1 MDGSRM
7 NNLNVFQYT
16 FRPLY
21 YLKHPFKFI
30 KESYQNFHA
39 AWHRATRGWAARDAW
54 ELGPQLLQILPEMLR
69 YLEKYHCGVPCDM
82 TDKEWTQWLH
92 KMADDI
98 ELLQEEN
105 WEKQNEYADEF
116 YRVMDERRI
125 EKHDEHN
132 TLTITRSDEPD
143 EKEISEKYFARCEEL
158 NKQWYVEAEKVF
170 KNLSSKL
177 PALWD

>member
-1 MDGSRM
+1 M

-30 KESYQNFHA
+30 KESYQNLCA
-39 AWHRATRGWAARDAW
+39 AWHRATRGWAARDVW

-69 YLEKYHCGVPCDM
+69 YLEKYHCGSPWDM
-82 TDKEWTQWLH
+82 TNEEWTQWLH

-116 YRVMDERRI
+116 YRVMDEKRI
-125 EKHDEHN
+125 EKRDEHN
-132 TLTITRSDEPD
+132 ALTITWSDEPD
-143 EKEISEKYFARCEEL
+143 EKEISKKYFERSKEL
-158 NKQWYVEAEKVF
+158 NDEWDVRAEEIGKSFF
-170 KNLSSKL
+170 KAIPK
-177 PALWD
+177 LWD

>member
-1 MDGSRM
+1 M
-7 NNLNVFQYT
+7 NRLNVFSYAY
-16 FRPLY
+16 RKRH
-21 YLKHPFKFI
+21 YLTHPWKFI
-30 KESYQNFHA
+30 KETGQNFHA
-39 AWHRATRGWAARDAW
+39 AWHRATRGWAARDVW

-82 TDKEWTQWLH
+82 TDEEWTQWLH

-116 YRVMDERRI
+116 YRASEENRRTER
-125 EKHDEHN
+125 DEHGY
-132 TLTITRSDEPD
+132 LTVTWSDTPD
-143 EKEISEKYFARCEEL
+143 YKEISDKWRKRAVEL
-158 NKQWYVEAEKVF
+158 NEQWYVRAREVF
-170 KNLSSKL
+170 NNFVDKI